1 MENFVEEKLQTQ
13 NIPDVPVQSFINKP
27 KKWPRILLFVGI
39 GIILLMTVFYGG
51 MKFNAIKN
59 SNQQITETK
68 TPQPTFNQISVT
80 PPTNTPS
87 KATVPNKRILYLK
100 DNKLFS
106 VTDDGRNML
115 DLSNSVDQVNNN
127 SGIIVSKNGDK
138 FCFVK
143 ASNISCANTDGTQTK
158 QITSNVSIEPPF
170 DIKLI
175 GLSRDGTKLLF
186 SYELPA
192 EMGESKENPNIKYG
206 IYSYDSSTETT
217 KYVMKSFN
225 VQQGENYD
233 FIGFNGDYPLFAQIF
248 DGYLY
253 KLDLNS
259 NQFVKFSQAPLP
271 AISSRAFI
279 DNINKTVIYSAA
291 YSSGGWQVW
300 KDNTVPDSYSQ
311 IIAFD
316 YLNGKKYDISP
327 AGKYAEYQELS
338 VSPEFKN
345 VFYGKQLHQG
355 TDIKTNFYYY
365 NVVDKQT
372 RTLSINNVTYLTPL
386 WLNEDTFLY
395 MGKQDPKVTIYKT
408 NLITGET
415 SSFIEN
421 VDRLIFP

>member
-1 MENFVEEKLQTQ
+1 MENFIEERLQTQ
-13 NIPDVPVQSFINKP
+13 NISDVPVQSFSNKP
-27 KKWPRILLFVGI
+27 KKWLKILLYVGI
-39 GIILLMTVFYGG
+39 GVTLLMAVFYGG

-68 TPQPTFNQISVT
+68 VPSPTFNQISVT
-80 PPTNTPS
+80 PSTNTPT
-87 KATVPNKRILYLK
+87 KMVVPNKRILYLK

-106 VTDDGRNML
+106 ITDDGRNML
-115 DLSNSVDQVNNN
+115 DLSNSGDQLIYGG
-127 SGIIVSKNGDK
+127 GIVASKNGDK
-138 FCFVK
+138 FCFIK

-158 QITSNVSIEPPF
+158 QITNNVSIEPPF

-175 GLSRDGTKLLF
+175 GISRDGTKLLF

-192 EMGESKENPNIKYG
+192 DTVESKENPNIKYG
-206 IYSYDSSTETT
+206 IYSYDSATETT
-217 KYVMKSFN
+217 KYIMKSFN
-225 VQQGENYD
+225 VQQGQDYN
-233 FIGFNGDYPLFAQIF
+233 FIGFNGDEPLFAQTF

-279 DNINKTVIYSAA
+279 DNTNKTVIYSAA

-300 KDNTVPDSYSQ
+300 KDNTIPDSYSQ
-311 IIAFD
+311 IVAFD
-316 YLNGKKYDISP
+316 YFNGKKYDISP
-327 AGKYAEYQELS
+327 AGKYVEYQELS

-345 VFYGKQLHQG
+345 VFYGKQSRQG

-365 NVVDKQT
+365 NLTDKQT
-372 RTLSINNVTYLTPL
+372 RTLSINNVLHLTPL

-395 MGKQDPKVTIYKT
+395 MGKQNPKVTIYKT